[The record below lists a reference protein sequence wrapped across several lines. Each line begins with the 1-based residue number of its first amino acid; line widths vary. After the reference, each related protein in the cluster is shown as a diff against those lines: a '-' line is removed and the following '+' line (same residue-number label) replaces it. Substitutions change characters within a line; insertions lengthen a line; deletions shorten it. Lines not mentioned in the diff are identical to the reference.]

1 MDPILLPCPSVSSTQ
16 DAEDV
21 ASLVDRLASTINA
34 RVLNGDIARGTRLPQ
49 EALAAEF
56 GVSRTP
62 VREALRKLQASGV
75 VELLPNR
82 GAVVRGPS
90 AREIR
95 ESYEV
100 RTELEGLAAELATT
114 RIADADL
121 LRLRDAEELFR
132 TSVGQL
138 VAGLRRD
145 GRDAPWNEQDD
156 WVRANDLFHHAI
168 LEAAG
173 NRRLA
178 EIMDD
183 LRRSFPRELTWS
195 ALSANSRRLE
205 DNVLQHGAILEAIE
219 RRDAPAARLRMI
231 AHVRTAGELVLHYF
245 ETVGES

>member
-1 MDPILLPCPSVSSTQ
+1 MTTTH
-16 DAEDV
+16 DATD
-21 ASLVDRLASTINA
+21 ASLVDRLAATIQA
-34 RVLNGDIARGTRLPQ
+34 RVLSGEIVRGARLPQ
-49 EALAAEF
+49 EALATEF

-62 VREALRKLQASGV
+62 VREALRKLQAAGV
-75 VELLPNR
+75 VEVLPNR

-100 RTELEGLAAELATT
+100 RTELEGLAAELATV

-121 LRLRDAEELFR
+121 LRLREAEELFR
-132 TSVGQL
+132 TSVGRL
-138 VAGLRRD
+138 VSGRR
-145 GRDAPWNEQDD
+145 GSGTDAPWVEQDD
-156 WVRANDLFHHAI
+156 WVRANDRFHQAI
-168 LEAAG
+168 LDAAG

-178 EIMDD
+178 EVLAD

-219 RRDAPAARLRMI
+219 HRDAAGARERMV
-231 AHVRTAGELVLHYF
+231 AHIRTAGELVLHYF
-245 ETVGES
+245 ETVAEPLPDDASA

>member
-1 MDPILLPCPSVSSTQ
+1 VSTTQ
-16 DAEDV
+16 DAVDGH
-21 ASLVDRLASTINA
+21 SLVDRLASTIHA
-34 RVLNGDIARGTRLPQ
+34 RVLSGAIVRGTRLPQ

-114 RIADADL
+114 RIGDADL
-121 LRLRDAEELFR
+121 LRLREAEALFR
-132 TSVGQL
+132 SSVGQL

-145 GRDAPWNEQDD
+145 GREAPWNEHDA
-156 WVRANDLFHHAI
+156 WVRANDLFHQAI

-178 EIMDD
+178 EIMGD

-219 RRDAPAARLRMI
+219 RRNAAAARLRMVD
-231 AHVRTAGELVLHYF
+231 HVRTAGELVLHHF
-245 ETVGES
+245 ETVGEP

>member
-1 MDPILLPCPSVSSTQ
+1 MNGSNPDTVDT
-16 DAEDV
+16 
-21 ASLVDRLASTINA
+21 SLVDMLASTIYA
-34 RVLNGDIARGTRLPQ
+34 RVLSGAIVRGARLPQ

-62 VREALRKLQASGV
+62 VREALRKLQAAGV

-100 RTELEGLAAELATT
+100 RTELEGLAAELATA
-114 RIADADL
+114 RIGDADL
-121 LRLRDAEELFR
+121 QRLRGAEELFR
-132 TSVGQL
+132 NSVGEL
-138 VAGLRRD
+138 VAGLRRGRPAAPWD
-145 GRDAPWNEQDD
+145 ERDA
-156 WVRANDLFHHAI
+156 WVQANDLFHQTV

-178 EIMDD
+178 EIMGD

-205 DNVLQHGAILEAIE
+205 ETVLQHGAILGAIE
-219 RRDAPAARLRMI
+219 RRDAGAARLCMV
-231 AHVRTAGELVLHYF
+231 AHVRAAGELVVHHF
-245 ETVGES
+245 ETVGDAPTPDRA

>member
-1 MDPILLPCPSVSSTQ
+1 MSPTQ
-16 DAEDV
+16 EATN
-21 ASLVDRLASTINA
+21 ASLVDRLASTIQA
-34 RVLNGDIARGTRLPQ
+34 RVLSGEIVRGTRLPQ
-49 EALAAEF
+49 EALATQF

-75 VELLPNR
+75 VEVLPNR

-114 RIADADL
+114 RIGDAHL
-121 LRLRDAEELFR
+121 LRLREAEEVFR
-132 TSVGQL
+132 SSVGEL
-138 VAGLRRD
+138 VAGRRRGGSD
-145 GRDAPWNEQDD
+145 EPWDEHDA
-156 WVRANDLFHHAI
+156 WVRANDLFHQAI

-173 NRRLA
+173 NRRLT
-178 EIMDD
+178 EVLGD

-205 DNVLQHGAILEAIE
+205 DNVLQHGAILDAIE
-219 RRDAPAARLRMI
+219 RRDAAAARRSMV
-231 AHVRTAGELVLHYF
+231 AHIRTAGELVLHYF
-245 ETVGES
+245 ETVAEPLPDAAAMARS

>member
-1 MDPILLPCPSVSSTQ
+1 VTSTQ
-16 DAEDV
+16 EATD
-21 ASLVDRLASTINA
+21 ASLVDRLAATIQA
-34 RVLNGDIARGTRLPQ
+34 RVLSGEIVRGARLPQ

-62 VREALRKLQASGV
+62 VREALRKLQAAGV
-75 VELLPNR
+75 VEVLPNR

-100 RTELEGLAAELATT
+100 RTELEGLAAELATA
-114 RIADADL
+114 RMADAHL
-121 LRLRDAEELFR
+121 LRLREAEERFR
-132 TSVGQL
+132 RSVGLL
-138 VAGLRRD
+138 VAGLRD
-145 GRDAPWNEQDD
+145 GKDAPWDEHDD
-156 WVRANDLFHHAI
+156 WVRANDLFHQVI

-173 NRRLA
+173 NLRLG
-178 EIMDD
+178 ELLGD

-205 DNVLQHGAILEAIE
+205 DNVLQHGAILDAIE
-219 RRDAPAARLRMI
+219 QGDAAAARDHMT

-245 ETVGES
+245 ETVGEPVPDER

>member
-1 MDPILLPCPSVSSTQ
+1 VYRSVVSSTQ
-16 DAEDV
+16 EAAD
-21 ASLVDRLASTINA
+21 ASLVDRLASTIQA
-34 RVLNGDIARGTRLPQ
+34 RVLNGEIVRGTRLPQ

-75 VELLPNR
+75 VEVLPNR

-100 RTELEGLAAELATT
+100 RRELEGLAAELATA
-114 RIADADL
+114 RMGDADL
-121 LRLRDAEELFR
+121 LRLREAEELFR
-132 TSVGQL
+132 RSVSQLIAGQ
-138 VAGLRRD
+138 RH
-145 GRDAPWNEQDD
+145 GRDASPWDEHDA
-156 WVRANDLFHHAI
+156 WVHANDLFHDTI
-168 LEAAG
+168 VEAAG

-178 EIMDD
+178 EVLGD

-205 DNVLQHGAILEAIE
+205 DDVLQHGAILDAIV
-219 RRDAPAARLRMI
+219 RRDAAEARDRMV
-231 AHVRTAGELVLHYF
+231 AHIRTAGELVVHYF
-245 ETVGES
+245 ETRS

>member
-1 MDPILLPCPSVSSTQ
+1 MTSTH
-16 DAEDV
+16 DV
-21 ASLVDRLASTINA
+21 TDASLVDRLAATIQA
-34 RVLNGDIARGTRLPQ
+34 RVLSGEIVRGARLPQ

-62 VREALRKLQASGV
+62 VREALRKLQAAGL
-75 VELLPNR
+75 VEVQPNR

-100 RTELEGLAAELATT
+100 RTELEGLAAELATA

-121 LRLRDAEELFR
+121 LRLREAEELFR
-132 TSVGQL
+132 MSVGQL
-138 VAGLRRD
+138 VAGVRRR
-145 GRDAPWNEQDD
+145 GGDAPWDEHDA
-156 WVRANDLFHHAI
+156 WVRANDMFHQAI
-168 LEAAG
+168 LDAAG

-178 EIMDD
+178 DVLAD
-183 LRRSFPRELTWS
+183 LRRSFPRELAWS

-219 RRDAPAARLRMI
+219 RHDGAAARERMV
-231 AHVRTAGELVLHYF
+231 AHIRTAGELVVHYF
-245 ETVGES
+245 ETVGEPPDAVPA

>member
-1 MDPILLPCPSVSSTQ
+1 MPSAQGAVG
-16 DAEDV
+16 V
-21 ASLVDRLASTINA
+21 PSLVDSLASTIHA
-34 RVLNGDIARGTRLPQ
+34 RVLSGEIVRGARLPQ

-95 ESYEV
+95 EAYEI
-100 RTELEGLAAELATT
+100 RTELEGLAAELATA
-114 RIADADL
+114 RISDADL
-121 LRLRDAEELFR
+121 RRLREAESLFR
-132 TSVGQL
+132 SSVGQL
-138 VAGLRRD
+138 VAGLRRG
-145 GRDAPWNEQDD
+145 GRDAPWDEHDS
-156 WVRANDLFHHAI
+156 WVRANDLFHQAI

-205 DNVLQHGAILEAIE
+205 ENVLQHGAILDAIE
-219 RRDAPAARLRMI
+219 RRDAAAARLHMI
-231 AHVRTAGELVLHYF
+231 AHVRAAGELVVHHF
-245 ETVGES
+245 ETVGEPLVAQPA

>member
-1 MDPILLPCPSVSSTQ
+1 MTSTH
-16 DAEDV
+16 DV
-21 ASLVDRLASTINA
+21 ADASLVDRLAATIQA
-34 RVLNGDIARGTRLPQ
+34 RVLSGEIVRGTRLPQ

-62 VREALRKLQASGV
+62 VREALRKLQAAGV
-75 VELLPNR
+75 VEVLPNR

-100 RTELEGLAAELATT
+100 RTELEGLAAELATA

-121 LRLRDAEELFR
+121 LRLREAEELFR

-138 VAGLRRD
+138 VARP
-145 GRDAPWNEQDD
+145 GRGAADAPWDEHDD
-156 WVRANDLFHHAI
+156 WVRANDRFHQAI
-168 LEAAG
+168 LDAAG

-178 EIMDD
+178 EVLGD

-219 RRDAPAARLRMI
+219 RRDGEAAREHMV
-231 AHVRTAGELVLHYF
+231 AHIRTAGELVLHYF
-245 ETVGES
+245 ETVGEPPDDAPT

>member
-1 MDPILLPCPSVSSTQ
+1 MSSTRETA
-16 DAEDV
+16 D
-21 ASLVDRLASTINA
+21 ASLVDRLASTIQA
-34 RVLNGDIARGTRLPQ
+34 RVLSGEIVRGTRLPQ
-49 EALAAEF
+49 EGLAAEF

-62 VREALRKLQASGV
+62 VREALRKLQAAGV
-75 VELLPNR
+75 VEVLPNR

-100 RTELEGLAAELATT
+100 RTELEGLAAELATA
-114 RIADADL
+114 RMDDAHLLL
-121 LRLRDAEELFR
+121 LRESEELFR
-132 TSVGQL
+132 TSVGEL
-138 VAGLRRD
+138 VAGLRR
-145 GRDAPWNEQDD
+145 RRSDAPWSEQDD
-156 WVRANDLFHHAI
+156 WVRANDLFHEAI

-178 EIMDD
+178 EVLGD

-205 DNVLQHGAILEAIE
+205 DNVLQHGAILDAIE
-219 RRDAPAARLRMI
+219 RRDAAAARQHMT

-245 ETVGES
+245 ETVGEPRDEAAS

>member
-1 MDPILLPCPSVSSTQ
+1 MTTLHARADT
-16 DAEDV
+16 
-21 ASLVDRLASTINA
+21 SLVDRLAATIQA
-34 RVLNGDIARGTRLPQ
+34 RVLSGEIVRGARLPQ

-62 VREALRKLQASGV
+62 VREALRKLQAAGV
-75 VELLPNR
+75 VEVLPNR

-100 RTELEGLAAELATT
+100 RTELEGLAAELATA
-114 RIADADL
+114 RIADAHL
-121 LRLRDAEELFR
+121 LRLREAEELFR

-138 VAGLRRD
+138 VSGRRRGGND
-145 GRDAPWNEQDD
+145 TPWDEQDD
-156 WVRANDLFHHAI
+156 WVRANDRFHQAI
-168 LEAAG
+168 LDAAG

-178 EIMDD
+178 EVLGD

-219 RRDAPAARLRMI
+219 LRDAAAARERMV
-231 AHVRTAGELVLHYF
+231 AHIRTAGELVLHYF
-245 ETVGES
+245 ETVAEPLPEDPVVTRT

>member
-1 MDPILLPCPSVSSTQ
+1 MLLPCAAVSSTQ
-16 DAEDV
+16 DA
-21 ASLVDRLASTINA
+21 SLVDKLASTIHA
-34 RVLNGDIARGTRLPQ
+34 RVLSGAIVRGARLPQ

-75 VELLPNR
+75 VEVLPNR

-95 ESYEV
+95 EAYEV

-114 RIADADL
+114 RIGDADL
-121 LRLRDAEELFR
+121 LRLREAEALFR

-138 VAGLRRD
+138 VAGARRR
-145 GRDAPWNEQDD
+145 GRDAPWDEHDA
-156 WVRANDLFHHAI
+156 WVRANDLFHQAI

-178 EIMDD
+178 EIMAD

-205 DNVLQHGAILEAIE
+205 ENVLQHGAILDAIE
-219 RRDAPAARLRMI
+219 RRDAKAARLHMV
-231 AHVRTAGELVLHYF
+231 AHVRTAGELVLHHF
-245 ETVGES
+245 ETVGEPRGP